1 MKITRAAA
9 AAARRD
15 AVRQA
20 TDRPSSR
27 RNAEERGALATVLVP
42 LEIREAVADE
52 LDGKSGVRLSLY
64 ASVTET
70 PYDMYDFWGP
80 YREIVSRGAFGATLA
95 AAPLVEFTVNHG
107 AGGGLPMAHT
117 RNGTLTLT
125 EDEIG
130 LLYQPFVD
138 PTRTDVADMLK
149 AYERGDLVESSF
161 KFRIDS
167 GKWSPDYEEFR
178 IDAVDLNRGDTSIVN
193 FGANPF
199 TADYAQNSTSATEK
213 PSRRLLE
220 AKLALALA
228 DD

>member
-1 MKITRAAA
+1 MKITRAEA
-9 AAARRD
+9 AAARQ
-15 AVRQA
+15 AAIRQA
-20 TDRPSSR
+20 TDRPSAR
-27 RNAEERGALATVLVP
+27 RNAEERGSLATVIVP
-42 LEIREAVADE
+42 LELRDVVDEE
-52 LDGKSGVRLSLY
+52 LDGRQGVRLALY
-64 ASVTET
+64 ASVTEQ

-95 AAPLVEFTVNHG
+95 ASPLVEFTVNHG

-117 RNGTLTLT
+117 RNGTLALG

-138 PTRTDVADMLK
+138 PTRSDVADMLK
-149 AYERGDLVESSF
+149 AYERGDIVESSF

-178 IDAVDLNRGDTSIVN
+178 IDAVDLNRGDVSIVN

-199 TADYAQNSTSATEK
+199 TADFAQNSAPT
-213 PSRRLLE
+213 PMQGSRRLLE